1 MKKPTYKTTRK
12 YKCPYCD
19 FKAVRGELVEHV
31 DKEHAELM
39 PEGYTAARAVYDFV
53 NGKNYNTCMIC
64 GKKVYEWNEKCGR
77 YRNLCNDPKCREE
90 VRRIAL
96 ERHMKVYN
104 KPTLLTDP
112 EHQEKM
118 LANRKISGMYKF
130 SDGGSCSYTG
140 TYEKKALEF
149 MDKVMEIPSYDIQSP
164 GPILEYEYN
173 GKIHHWIVDFLYI
186 PGNLLI
192 EVKDGGSN
200 PNNRTMT
207 TYREKQVAKET
218 MITNLG
224 TFNYIRLTNNQFEQ
238 LLAVLADMKNEA
250 LTNENPK
257 ATIHINEEVGGLP
270 MANRAPEAYII
281 PYGMN
286 NVFSGF
292 AYGDSEDDRIVYPD
306 NDKLSN
312 MDKAEFKK
320 KFDTGHYLY
329 YTGKD
334 KKDKITSVREAIDN
348 NNINPSPYC
357 FVEMIVGERFHGLNE
372 IFECELFR
380 YTSNDVEKKIASFIE
395 NAIVVSAE
403 NSSIKDRNVVDS
415 VGHVFI
421 CRSPKGYYAITPEDF
436 YMASPYFSTVE
447 DLKMSQVVDL
457 LNNIYKKNSKN
468 INSVEED

>member
-1 MKKPTYKTTRK
+1 MKPTYKTTRK

-19 FKAVRGELVEHV
+19 FKATRGELVEHV
-31 DKEHAELM
+31 DKKHTELL
-39 PEGYTAARAVYDFV
+39 PEGYTASRAVYDFV

-77 YRNLCNDPKCREE
+77 YRNLCDNPKCREE

-104 KPTLLTDP
+104 KPTLLDDP

-118 LANRKISGMYKF
+118 LANRKISGTYRF

-149 MDKVMEIPSYDIQSP
+149 MDVVMEIPSHDIQSP
-164 GPILEYEYN
+164 GPILEYNYN
-173 GKIHHWIVDFLYI
+173 GEVHHWIVDFLYI

-207 TYREKQVAKET
+207 TYREKQVAKEK
-218 MITNLG
+218 MITDLG

-250 LTNENPK
+250 LINDNPR
-257 ATIHINEEVGGLP
+257 ATIHVNEEVGGLP
-270 MANRAPEAYII
+270 AVNRAPEAYII

-286 NVFSGF
+286 NVFDGF

-306 NDKLSN
+306 GDDFSYI
-312 MDKAEFKK
+312 DKAEFKK
-320 KFDTGHYLY
+320 KFNTGHYLF
-329 YTGKD
+329 YTGSD
-334 KKDKITSVREAIDN
+334 KKDKIRSIREAIYN
-348 NNINPSPYC
+348 KSIVSHPYC
-357 FVEMIVGERFHGLNE
+357 FAEMIIGRPLHGLNE
-372 IFECELFR
+372 IFEFELFR
-380 YTSNDVEKKIASFIE
+380 YTSNDIEKKIASLIE
-395 NAIVVSAE
+395 NAITISAE
-403 NSSIKDRNVVDS
+403 NHAILNNNIVDTH
-415 VGHVFI
+415 GYAMI
-421 CRSPKGYYAITPEDF
+421 CRSPNGYYATTPQDF
-436 YMASPYFSTVE
+436 YMATPYFSSIE
-447 DLKMSQVVDL
+447 DLKQSEVLEL
-457 LNNIYKKNSKN
+457 LNNLYRKNSKV
-468 INSVEED
+468 INDEEEE